1 MINNG
6 FNIKTILDDK
16 IANKKVLLRVDFN
29 VSLTD
34 HLTIADDARIRQ
46 AIPTIELLL
55 KNKNKL
61 IIISHLGKP
70 SFAKATDGEAK
81 RDAKFSLNVVAQ
93 HLQTLVP
100 DHKVILVNDFLS
112 DDGKREIE
120 NQKDNEIIMLE
131 NIRYY
136 PEEKKGDEEF
146 AKKLASLGEVYV
158 NDAFGVSHR
167 ADTSIV
173 LLPKLLPHYAG
184 LLLEKEIETIGTI
197 IKKPKKPFVAI
208 IGGAKISSKINLL
221 SKLFDLADFVL
232 IGGGLANTFLKAQGF
247 EIGTSFYEETEVDDA
262 KKLLFM
268 AAQKN
273 TVAILPTDVI
283 VGKKDD
289 KVIGGMMCK
298 VENIPS
304 DSAILD
310 IGPETQAKYGGIIA
324 NAKMIV
330 WNGPVGYCE
339 NEQYCRG
346 TDFLYYLI
354 AQNRTAYSIVGGGDT
369 LAAISKKEYLENITH
384 ISTGGGAMLEFIE
397 KGTLPG
403 IEALK

>member
-1 MINNG
+1 MINNS
-6 FNIKTILDDK
+6 FNIKAIYDDK
-16 IANKKVLLRVDFN
+16 IVGKKILLRVDFN

-34 HLTIADDARIRQ
+34 RLTIADDARIKQ
-46 AIPTIELLL
+46 AIPTIEYLL

-61 IIISHLGKP
+61 ILISHFGKP
-70 SFAKATDGEAK
+70 VGREEKY
-81 RDAKFSLNVVAQ
+81 SLKIVAD
-93 HLQTLVP
+93 HLQTLIP
-100 DHKVILVNDFLS
+100 KYKVKLVADFLS
-112 DDGKREIE
+112 DEGKAEIE
-120 NQKDNEIIMLE
+120 NQKEDEIIMLE
-131 NIRYY
+131 NIRFY
-136 PEEKKGDEEF
+136 PGEKNSDEEF
-146 AKKLASLGEVYV
+146 AKKLASFGEIYV

-167 ADTSIV
+167 KDTSIV

-184 LLLEKEIETIGTI
+184 LLMEKEIETIGTI

-208 IGGAKISSKINLL
+208 IGGAKISTKINLL

-232 IGGGLANTFLKAQGF
+232 IGGGLANTFLKAQGYN
-247 EIGTSFYEETEVDDA
+247 IGISFYEESEVENA

-289 KVIGGMMCK
+289 KIIGGTMCS

-310 IGPETQAKYGGIIA
+310 IGPETQAKYGGVIA
-324 NAKMIV
+324 TAKMIV

-354 AQNRTAYSIVGGGDT
+354 AQNKNAYSIVGGGDT

>member
-6 FNIKTILDDK
+6 FNIKAIYDDK
-16 IANKKVLLRVDFN
+16 IFGKKILLRVDFN

-34 HLTIADDARIRQ
+34 HLTIADDARIKQ
-46 AIPTIELLL
+46 ALPTIEYLL

-61 IIISHLGKP
+61 IIISHFGKP
-70 SFAKATDGEAK
+70 KGREEK
-81 RDAKFSLNVVAQ
+81 YSLKIVAD
-93 HLQTLVP
+93 HLQTLIP
-100 DHKVILVNDFLS
+100 NYKVKLVSDFLT
-112 DDGKREIE
+112 DEGKKEIE
-120 NQKDNEIIMLE
+120 NQNENEIVMLE
-131 NIRYY
+131 NIRFYA
-136 PEEKKGDEEF
+136 EEKNKDEVF
-146 AKKLASLGEVYV
+146 AKKLAALGEIYV

-167 ADTSIV
+167 EDTSIV
-173 LLPKLLPHYAG
+173 LLPKFLPHYAG

-197 IKKPKKPFVAI
+197 IKRPKKPFVAI

-247 EIGTSFYEETEVDDA
+247 NIGASFYEETEVENA
-262 KKLLFM
+262 KKLLFL

-273 TVAILPTDVI
+273 TVAVLPTDVI

-289 KVIGGMMCK
+289 KVVGGTMCK
-298 VENIPS
+298 VENIPN
-304 DSAILD
+304 DRAILD
-310 IGPETQAKYGGIIA
+310 IGPETQAKYGGIIST
-324 NAKMIV
+324 AKMIV

-354 AQNRTAYSIVGGGDT
+354 AQNKNAYSIVGGGDT

-384 ISTGGGAMLEFIE
+384 VSTGGGAMLEFIE